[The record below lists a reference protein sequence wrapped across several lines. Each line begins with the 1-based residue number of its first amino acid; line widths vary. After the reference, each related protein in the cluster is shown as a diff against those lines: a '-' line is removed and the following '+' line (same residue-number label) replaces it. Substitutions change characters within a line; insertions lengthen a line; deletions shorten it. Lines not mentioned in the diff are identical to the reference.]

1 MQVTIQ
7 SVTPKKNGVS
17 KTGKPWTI
25 SEVVTDQGTF
35 DTFDALAVGATIDVE
50 IEKNPNPQYNDKLK
64 KSGGTN
70 SYQNTKNAEVSNKIL
85 ETNSVKEQRI
95 TMLSCLS
102 TSASF
107 YRERQTTEEGMIE
120 FAKKLFKVAMQ
131 EKDQLPF

>member
-7 SVTPKKNGVS
+7 SVTPKKSGVG

-35 DTFDALAVGATIDVE
+35 DTFDALAVGATVDVE

-70 SYQNTKNAEVSNKIL
+70 NYQNTKNAEVNNKII
-85 ETNSVKEQRI
+85 EQNSAKDERISWLACQKSAAIFYQQSSRTDEQL
-95 TMLSCLS
+95 MEL
-102 TSASF
+102 AS
-107 YRERQTTEEGMIE
+107 
-120 FAKKLFKVAMQ
+120 KLFNQATKGS
-131 EKDQLPF
+131 DSLPF